1 MRRIRV
7 TEFLT
12 LILERMQTDLKDNSE
27 LKIHTGFR
35 LTKNNYQLLENLEK
49 DLGINKTSVIN
60 MILSL
65 IEKDKSVLIN
75 LIKSAI
81 TK

>member
-1 MRRIRV
+1 MSDKNRDS
-7 TEFLT
+7 T
-12 LILERMQTDLKDNSE
+12 E

-35 LTKNNYQLLENLEK
+35 LTRNNYKLLEDLEK

-65 IEKDKSVLIN
+65 IKNDKSVLIN

>member
-1 MRRIRV
+1 MV
-7 TEFLT
+7 CLT
-12 LILERMQTDLKDNSE
+12 LKLGHMQTNTKNSTE
-27 LKIHTGFR
+27 LKVHTGFR
-35 LTKNNYQLLENLEK
+35 LSKNNYKLLENLEK
-49 DLGINKTSVIN
+49 DLGINKTSVVN

-65 IEKDKSVLIN
+65 IEKDKSILIN

>member
-1 MRRIRV
+1 
-7 TEFLT
+7 
-12 LILERMQTDLKDNSE
+12 MQTNKQSSTE

-35 LTKNNYQLLENLEK
+35 LSQENYKLLEKLEK
-49 DLGINKTSVIN
+49 DLGINKTSVVN

-65 IEKDKSVLIN
+65 IEKDKSILVN

-81 TK
+81 KK

>member
-1 MRRIRV
+1 
-7 TEFLT
+7 
-12 LILERMQTDLKDNSE
+12 MQTRSKNSAE

-35 LTKNNYQLLENLEK
+35 LTKENYRLLGILEK

-65 IEKDKSVLIN
+65 IDKDKSVLIN

>member
-1 MRRIRV
+1 MSAKEDVID
-7 TEFLT
+7 
-12 LILERMQTDLKDNSE
+12 Q
-27 LKIHTGFR
+27 KIHTGFR
-35 LTKNNYQLLENLEK
+35 LTKKNYQLLEDLEK
-49 DLGINKTSVIN
+49 DLGINKTSVMN

-65 IEKDKSVLIN
+65 IKKDKSVLIN

>member
-1 MRRIRV
+1 MDC
-7 TEFLT
+7 LT
-12 LILERMQTDLKDNSE
+12 LKSEHMSAKSTNSSE

-35 LTKNNYQLLENLEK
+35 LTKNNFKLLEDLEK

-65 IEKDKSVLIN
+65 IKKDKSVLIN

-81 TK
+81 TN

>member
-1 MRRIRV
+1 MV
-7 TEFLT
+7 CLT
-12 LILERMQTDLKDNSE
+12 LKLGHMQTNTKNGTE
-27 LKIHTGFR
+27 LKVHTGFR
-35 LTKNNYQLLENLEK
+35 LSKNNYKLLENLEK
-49 DLGINKTSVIN
+49 DLGINKTSVVN

-65 IEKDKSVLIN
+65 IEKDKSILIN

>member
-1 MRRIRV
+1 MSV
-7 TEFLT
+7 KN
-12 LILERMQTDLKDNSE
+12 KDSAE

-35 LTKNNYQLLENLEK
+35 LTKNNYKLLEDLEN

-65 IEKDKSVLIN
+65 IKKDKSVLIN
-75 LIKSAI
+75 LIKAAI
-81 TK
+81 K

>member
-1 MRRIRV
+1 MSAKNGD
-7 TEFLT
+7 TA
-12 LILERMQTDLKDNSE
+12 E

-35 LTKNNYQLLENLEK
+35 LTKNNYKLLEDLEK

-65 IEKDKSVLIN
+65 IKKDKSILIN

>member
-1 MRRIRV
+1 
-7 TEFLT
+7 
-12 LILERMQTDLKDNSE
+12 MQTKQKENTE
-27 LKIHTGFR
+27 LKVHTGFR
-35 LTKNNYQLLENLEK
+35 LTQNNYKFLEDLEK

-65 IEKDKSVLIN
+65 IKKDKLVLIN

>member
-1 MRRIRV
+1 MS
-7 TEFLT
+7 TKSS
-12 LILERMQTDLKDNSE
+12 DSNE

-35 LTKNNYQLLENLEK
+35 LTKNNYKLLEDLEN

-65 IEKDKSVLIN
+65 IKKDKSILIN

-81 TK
+81 K

>member
-1 MRRIRV
+1 MAC
-7 TEFLT
+7 LT
-12 LILERMQTDLKDNSE
+12 LKSGHMQTNTDNPSD

-35 LTKNNYQLLENLEK
+35 LTKDNYKLLENLEK
-49 DLGINKTSVIN
+49 ELGINKTSVIN

-81 TK
+81 LK

>member
-1 MRRIRV
+1 MGY
-7 TEFLT
+7 LT
-12 LILERMQTDLKDNSE
+12 LKLEHMSTKYSNNDE

-35 LTKNNYQLLENLEK
+35 LTKNNYKLLEDLEN

-65 IEKDKSVLIN
+65 IKKDKSILIN

-81 TK
+81 K

>member
-1 MRRIRV
+1 MS
-7 TEFLT
+7 T
-12 LILERMQTDLKDNSE
+12 KSNNSAE

-35 LTKNNYQLLENLEK
+35 LTKDNYKLLEILEK
-49 DLGINKTSVIN
+49 DLGINKTSVVN
-60 MILSL
+60 MILTL
-65 IEKDKSVLIN
+65 IKKDKSVLIN

>member
-1 MRRIRV
+1 MGY
-7 TEFLT
+7 LT
-12 LILERMQTDLKDNSE
+12 LKLEHMSNKNSENAE

-35 LTKNNYQLLENLEK
+35 LTKNNFQLLEDLEN

-65 IEKDKSVLIN
+65 IKKDKSILIN

-81 TK
+81 AK

>member
-1 MRRIRV
+1 MGY
-7 TEFLT
+7 LT
-12 LILERMQTDLKDNSE
+12 LKLERMSTKSNNDK

-35 LTKNNYQLLENLEK
+35 LTKNNYKLLEDLEN

-65 IEKDKSVLIN
+65 IKKDKSILIN

-81 TK
+81 K

>member
-1 MRRIRV
+1 MGY
-7 TEFLT
+7 LT
-12 LILERMQTDLKDNSE
+12 LKSEHMSTKYRNNDE

-35 LTKNNYQLLENLEK
+35 LTKNNYKLLEDLEN

-65 IEKDKSVLIN
+65 IKKDKSVLIN

-81 TK
+81 AK

>member
-1 MRRIRV
+1 MS
-7 TEFLT
+7 TKST
-12 LILERMQTDLKDNSE
+12 NSNE
-27 LKIHTGFR
+27 IKIHTGFR
-35 LTKNNYQLLENLEK
+35 LTKNNYKLLEDLEK

-65 IEKDKSVLIN
+65 IKKDKSVLIN

-81 TK
+81 TS

>member
-1 MRRIRV
+1 MS
-7 TEFLT
+7 TKSA
-12 LILERMQTDLKDNSE
+12 DSNE

-35 LTKNNYQLLENLEK
+35 LTKNNYKLLEDLEN

-65 IEKDKSVLIN
+65 IKKDKSILIN

-81 TK
+81 K

>member
-1 MRRIRV
+1 MSSKNN
-7 TEFLT
+7 
-12 LILERMQTDLKDNSE
+12 DSAD

-35 LTKNNYQLLENLEK
+35 LSKNNYELLEDLEN
-49 DLGINKTSVIN
+49 DLGITKTSVVN

-65 IEKDKSVLIN
+65 IKKDKSVLIN

-81 TK
+81 IK

>member
-1 MRRIRV
+1 MSHKNK
-7 TEFLT
+7 E
-12 LILERMQTDLKDNSE
+12 NSE

-35 LTKNNYQLLENLEK
+35 LTPNNYKLLEDLEE
-49 DLGINKTSVIN
+49 DLGLNKTSIIN

-65 IEKDKSVLIN
+65 IKKDKSILVN

-81 TK
+81 K